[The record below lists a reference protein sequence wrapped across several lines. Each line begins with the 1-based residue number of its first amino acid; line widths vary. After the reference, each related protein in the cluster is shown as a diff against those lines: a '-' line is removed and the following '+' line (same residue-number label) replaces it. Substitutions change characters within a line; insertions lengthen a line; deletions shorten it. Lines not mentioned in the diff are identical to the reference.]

1 MTNYKTQ
8 AKTNDINFG
17 DLFAPEVMLPQNLLF
32 LREEKGFDTD
42 TVEGLEEARK
52 WILTADPDNLL
63 FGEPKGDPFDIMIG
77 SLRRGLLLQ
86 SVDLQLSRLQS
97 KMK

>member
-1 MTNYKTQ
+1 MNKKTQ
-8 AKTNDINFG
+8 TIDFE
-17 DLFAPEVMLPQNLLF
+17 DLLDPEVMLSQNLFF

-42 TVEGLEEARK
+42 TVVGLEEARK

-63 FGEPKGDPFDIMIG
+63 FGEPKGDAFDIMVG

-86 SVDLQLSRLQS
+86 TVDLQLSRLRS
-97 KMK
+97 EMK